1 MQNEQFRF
9 FDPGSYCL
17 ILFVK
22 DQFEVFEGFFWNI
35 KTSKPLKETKVTGNE
50 NFIPKNCC

>member
-17 ILFVK
+17 ILFMK

-50 NFIPKNCC
+50 NFIQKNCC